1 MRTLIVLLLI
11 MAGLIVSALFAHDYL
26 VTSAEHMSEQLS
38 ALILAVKTERWE
50 SAQSQMEQ
58 IHTDWHKVRLIWNV
72 FTEHEE
78 IDDMNGTLARL
89 AGFIEEKEVP
99 SSLAEG
105 RAALQLLKHIPEKES
120 LTLINLL

>member
-1 MRTLIVLLLI
+1 MRTLIILLL
-11 MAGLIVSALFAHDYL
+11 MMSGLVVGALYMQNYL
-26 VTSAEHMSEQLS
+26 VTSAEHMSNQLS
-38 ALILAVKTERWE
+38 TLLLAVKAEHWDE
-50 SAQSQMEQ
+50 AHSQVKLLQ
-58 IHTDWHKVRLIWNV
+58 TDWQRVRTVWNI

-89 AGFIEEKEVP
+89 AGYIDENEAP

-105 RAALQLLKHIPEKES
+105 RSALQLLRHIPEKES